1 MEDIHCFI
9 MDNLLG
15 KDFNN
20 IERIYD
26 LKGSTK
32 GRRAKLAEEEED
44 GQVLTGLKVLKD
56 LNYIDFEEQLK
67 IGKYQKDSLNYLL
80 ENDSRFLAENNLM
93 DYSLLLIK
101 AKTQDESKVDD

>member
-1 MEDIHCFI
+1 MYGIFTLKFKNMEDIHCFI

-44 GQVLTGLKVLKD
+44 G
-56 LNYIDFEEQLK
+56 
-67 IGKYQKDSLNYLL
+67 
-80 ENDSRFLAENNLM
+80 
-93 DYSLLLIK
+93 
-101 AKTQDESKVDD
+101 